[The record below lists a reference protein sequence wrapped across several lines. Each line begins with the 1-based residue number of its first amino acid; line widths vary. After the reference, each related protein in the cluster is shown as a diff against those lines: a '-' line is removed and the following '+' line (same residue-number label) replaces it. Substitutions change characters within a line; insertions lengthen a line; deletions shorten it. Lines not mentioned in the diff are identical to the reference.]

1 MEAYIAGDYRTGGL
15 KLTDTI
21 QFFKPA
27 LSDCKRVGDH
37 MEKWNGWI
45 EDMMYSNLDYE
56 ELSNQ
61 IYAASVSVNSKYIS
75 HESSRQWLAGDFYVS
90 GIFYG

>member
-15 KLTDTI
+15 KLSDTI

-37 MEKWNGWI
+37 MEKWYGWI
-45 EDMMYSNLDYE
+45 EDMMD
-56 ELSNQ
+56 
-61 IYAASVSVNSKYIS
+61 
-75 HESSRQWLAGDFYVS
+75 
-90 GIFYG
+90 